1 MFIREQCVS
10 RYVTKPA
17 NFSAEEQ
24 DQLFRLLR
32 QLDGDSSATQ
42 RDLAAAV
49 GVSLGR
55 LNTLLRSATDAS
67 LVERITKDS
76 ADKRQRVA
84 YALTLK
90 GASEKNRLTDIF
102 LARKF
107 AEYDALHAELT
118 GTASGFSPLKGRTK
132 LMQNNLA
139 PIPELYVSY
148 DSAQKLKVEA
158 ADLTSHD
165 LTPRQICDLELLM
178 NGGFNPLKGF
188 LSEADYDSVVDNM
201 RLTTGEL
208 WPMPITLD
216 VSKDFADSI
225 ELGQDIALRDQ
236 EGVILGTMTVTDKW
250 VPNKAKE
257 AEKVFGAD
265 DLAHPAVNYLH
276 HTAGEV
282 YLGGPVTGIQQP
294 VHYDFRARRD
304 TPNEL
309 RAYFRKMGWRKI
321 VAFQTRNPLHRAHQ
335 ELTFRAAREAEA
347 NLLIH
352 PVVGLTKPGDI
363 DHFTRVRCYEAVL
376 DQYPASTTTMSL
388 LNLAMRM
395 AGPREAVWHGLI
407 RKNHG
412 CTHFIVGRDHAGPGK
427 NSAGEDFYGPYD
439 AQDLFR
445 EHQEEIGITMV
456 DFKHMVYV
464 QERAQYEPADE
475 IADKDDVTIL
485 NISGTELRRRLAEG
499 LEIPEWFSFPTVVQE
514 LRKSK
519 PPRAKQGF
527 TVFFTG
533 FSGSGKSTI
542 ANALMVK
549 LMEMG
554 GRPVTLLDG
563 DIVRKN
569 LSSELGFSKE
579 HRDLNIRRIGY
590 VASEITKNGG
600 IAICAPIAPYASTRR
615 AVREDIEAFGA
626 FVEVHVAT
634 TIEECERRD
643 RKGLYKLAREGKIKE
658 FTGISDPYD
667 VPENPE
673 LSVETENVE
682 VDNCAH
688 QVLLKLESMG
698 LIKA

>member
-1 MFIREQCVS
+1 M
-10 RYVTKPA
+10 PA
-17 NFSAEEQ
+17 TPPPSSPTEDDLRF
-24 DQLFRLLR
+24 LLLR
-32 QLDGDSSATQ
+32 QLDVAPEGSQ
-42 RDLAAAV
+42 RAIAAAM
-49 GVSLGR
+49 GISLGR
-55 LNTLLRSATDAS
+55 LNGLLRATADQG
-67 LVERITKDS
+67 LIQIGKRGGP
-76 ADKRQRVA
+76 DKRQRFSYVITA
-84 YALTLK
+84 K
-90 GASEKNRLTDIF
+90 GAAEKTRLRDQF

-118 GTASGFSPLKGRTK
+118 GSSSGLSPLKHRTHP
-132 LMQNNLA
+132 MQDNLT

-148 DSAQKLKVEA
+148 ESAQKLKVEA

-165 LTPRQICDLELLM
+165 LSPRQICDLELLM

-188 LSEADYDSVVDNM
+188 LSEEDYNGVVENM
-201 RLTTGEL
+201 RLADGSL

-216 VSKDFADSI
+216 VSEEFANSI

-236 EGVILGTMTVTDKW
+236 EGVILATMTVTDRW
-250 VPNKAKE
+250 EPNKARE

-265 DLAHPAVNYLH
+265 DDAHPAVNYLH
-276 HTAGEV
+276 NVAGKI
-282 YLGGPVTGIQQP
+282 YLGGPIVGIQQP
-294 VHYDFRARRD
+294 VHYDFRGRRD

-309 RAYFRKMGWRKI
+309 RSYFRKLGWRRV

-335 ELTFRAAREAEA
+335 ELTFRAAREAQA

-352 PVVGLTKPGDI
+352 PVVGMTKPGDI

-376 DQYPASTTTMSL
+376 DQYPAATTTMSL

-445 EHQEEIGITMV
+445 EHEAEIGIEMV

-464 QERAQYEPADE
+464 QDRAQYEPADE
-475 IADKDDVTIL
+475 IEDKDNVTIL
-485 NISGTELRRRLAEG
+485 NISGTELRRRLQEG
-499 LEIPEWFSFPTVVQE
+499 LEIPEWFSFPTVVEE
-514 LRKSK
+514 LRKTK
-519 PPRAKQGF
+519 PPRAEQGF

-600 IAICAPIAPYASTRR
+600 IAICAPIAPYATTRR
-615 AVREDIEAFGA
+615 AVREDIEQFGA

-634 TIEECERRD
+634 SIEECERRD

-667 VPENPE
+667 VPVNPE
-673 LSVETENVE
+673 LTVETENVE

-698 LIKA
+698 LIKG

>member
-1 MFIREQCVS
+1 MNEPA
-10 RYVTKPA
+10 KPLA
-17 NFSAEEQ
+17 TGDE
-24 DQLFRLLR
+24 DHLFRLLR
-32 QLDGDSSATQ
+32 QIDETPEASQ
-42 RDLAAAV
+42 RAFAAAI

-55 LNTLLRSATDAS
+55 LNALLRGATDRG
-67 LVERITKDS
+67 LVRVTDRDS
-76 ADKRQRVA
+76 SDRRQRFA
-84 YALTLK
+84 YALTPRG
-90 GASEKNRLTDIF
+90 GAEKNRLVTQF

-118 GTASGFSPLKGRTK
+118 GTTTGLAPLPNRTR
-132 LMQNNLA
+132 LMEQNLA

-148 DSAQKLKVEA
+148 DSAQKMKLDA
-158 ADLTSHD
+158 ADLTSWD

-201 RLTTGEL
+201 RLADGAL

-216 VSKDFADSI
+216 VSAAFAEMV

-250 VPNKAKE
+250 TPNKSRE

-265 DLAHPAVNYLH
+265 DLAHPSVNYLH
-276 HTAGEV
+276 NTAGDV

-309 RAYFRKMGWRKI
+309 RAYFRKLGWRRV

-335 ELTFRAAREAEA
+335 ELTFRAAREAQA

-352 PVVGLTKPGDI
+352 PVVGLTKPGDV

-376 DQYPASTTTMSL
+376 DKYPAATTTMSL

-427 NSAGEDFYGPYD
+427 NSQGEDFYGPYD

-445 EHQEEIGITMV
+445 EHQAEIGIEMV
-456 DFKHMVYV
+456 DFKHMVWV
-464 QERAQYEPADE
+464 QERAQYEPMDE

-499 LEIPEWFSFPTVVQE
+499 LEIPEWFSFPEVVHE
-514 LRKSK
+514 LRRNR
-519 PPRAKQGF
+519 PPRSKQGF

-569 LSSELGFSKE
+569 LSSELGFSKD
-579 HRDLNIRRIGY
+579 HRDLNIRRIGF

-600 IAICAPIAPYASTRR
+600 IAICAPIAPYATTRR

-673 LSVETENVE
+673 LRVETENVE

-698 LIKA
+698 LIAAE

>member
-1 MFIREQCVS
+1 MPA
-10 RYVTKPA
+10 KPPA
-17 NFSAEEQ
+17 TPDAE
-24 DQLFRLLR
+24 DQLFLLLR
-32 QLDGDSSATQ
+32 RLDAAPDASQ
-42 RDLAAAV
+42 RAIADALGA
-49 GVSLGR
+49 SLGH
-55 LNTLLRSATDAS
+55 LNAQLKAAIDAKLIS
-67 LVERITKDS
+67 VSDRAGPDR
-76 ADKRQRVA
+76 RQRFA
-84 YALTLK
+84 YALTTK
-90 GASEKNRLTDIF
+90 GASEKNRLTDRF
-102 LARKF
+102 LARKL

-118 GTASGFSPLKGRTK
+118 GSKSNLSQRIAT
-132 LMQNNLA
+132 MQIPNHA
-139 PIPELYVSY
+139 PIPELFVSY
-148 DSAQKLKVEA
+148 ESAQKLKKEA
-158 ADLTSHD
+158 ADLPSWD
-165 LTPRQICDLELLM
+165 LKPRQICDLELMM
-178 NGGFNPLKGF
+178 NGGFSPLKGF
-188 LSEADYDSVVDNM
+188 LTEEDYNGVVENM
-201 RLTTGEL
+201 RLADGSL
-208 WPMPITLD
+208 WPMPVTLD
-216 VSKDFADSI
+216 VSEEFAETI
-225 ELGQDIALRDQ
+225 EMGQDIALRDQ
-236 EGVILGTMTVTDKW
+236 EGVILGTMTVTDRW
-250 VPNKAKE
+250 TPNKSRE

-265 DLAHPAVNYLH
+265 DDAHPAVNYLH
-276 HTAGEV
+276 NQAGNV
-282 YLGGPVTGIQQP
+282 YLGGPVTGIQPP
-294 VHYDFRARRD
+294 VHYDFKMRRD

-309 RAYFRKMGWRKI
+309 RAYFRKLGWRKI

-335 ELTFRAAREAEA
+335 ELTFRAAKDAAA

-352 PVVGLTKPGDI
+352 PVVGLTKPGDV

-376 DQYPASTTTMSL
+376 DKYPAATTTMSL

-407 RKNHG
+407 RRNHG
-412 CTHFIVGRDHAGPGK
+412 CTHMIVGRDHAGPGK
-427 NSAGEDFYGPYD
+427 NSAGDDFYGPYD

-445 EHQEEIGITMV
+445 EYQDEIGIEMV

-475 IADKDDVTIL
+475 VEEDATVL
-485 NISGTELRRRLAEG
+485 NISGTELRRRLREG
-499 LEIPEWFSFPTVVQE
+499 LEIPEWFSFPEVVKE
-514 LRKSK
+514 LRYRY
-519 PPRAKQGF
+519 PPRAQQGF

-600 IAICAPIAPYASTRR
+600 IAICAPIAPYATTRR
-615 AVREDIEAFGA
+615 AVREDVEAFGA

-634 TIEECERRD
+634 SIEECERRD
-643 RKGLYKLAREGKIKE
+643 RKGLYKLARAGKIKE

-673 LSVETENVE
+673 LRVETENVE
-682 VDNCAH
+682 VDHCAH
-688 QVLLKLESMG
+688 QVLLKLEQMG
-698 LIKA
+698 LVAG

>member
-1 MFIREQCVS
+1 
-10 RYVTKPA
+10 
-17 NFSAEEQ
+17 
-24 DQLFRLLR
+24 
-32 QLDGDSSATQ
+32 
-42 RDLAAAV
+42 
-49 GVSLGR
+49 
-55 LNTLLRSATDAS
+55 
-67 LVERITKDS
+67 
-76 ADKRQRVA
+76 
-84 YALTLK
+84 
-90 GASEKNRLTDIF
+90 
-102 LARKF
+102 
-107 AEYDALHAELT
+107 
-118 GTASGFSPLKGRTK
+118 
-132 LMQNNLA
+132 MQKNLA
-139 PIPELYVSY
+139 PVPELYVSY
-148 DSAQKLKVEA
+148 DSVQKIKMEA
-158 ADLTSHD
+158 AELVSWD

-188 LSEADYDSVVDNM
+188 LSQVDYNCVVENM
-201 RLTTGEL
+201 RLADDAL
-208 WPMPITLD
+208 WPIPITLD
-216 VSKDFADSI
+216 VSQGFADSV

-236 EGVILGTMTVTDKW
+236 EGVILATITVTDSW
-250 VPNKAKE
+250 LPNKARE
-257 AEKVFGAD
+257 AEMVFGSD

-276 HTAGEV
+276 NQAGAV

-294 VHYDFRARRD
+294 VHYDFRGRRD

-309 RAYFRKMGWRKI
+309 RAYFHKMGWRRV

-335 ELTFRAAREAEA
+335 ELTFRAAKEAQA

-352 PVVGLTKPGDI
+352 PVVGMTKPGDI

-376 DQYPASTTTMSL
+376 DQYPSSTTAMSL

-407 RKNHG
+407 RANHG

-427 NSAGEDFYGPYD
+427 NSVGEDFYGPYD
-439 AQDLFR
+439 AQELFR
-445 EHQEEIGITMV
+445 SFESEIGVEMV

-475 IADKDDVTIL
+475 VEKGFTVL
-485 NISGTELRRRLAEG
+485 NISGTELRRRLSEG
-499 LEIPEWFSFPTVVQE
+499 LEIPEWFSFPQVVSE
-514 LRKSK
+514 LRKSR
-519 PPRAKQGF
+519 PPRDKQGF

-542 ANALMVK
+542 ANALMIK

-600 IAICAPIAPYASTRR
+600 IAICAPIAPYSTTRH
-615 AVREDIEAFGA
+615 AVREDVEAFGA

-634 TIEECERRD
+634 SIDECERRD
-643 RKGLYKLAREGKIKE
+643 RKGLYKLARAGKIKE

-667 VPENPE
+667 VPKTPE
-673 LSVETENVE
+673 LRLETEYVE

-698 LIKA
+698 LIGP

>member
-1 MFIREQCVS
+1 M
-10 RYVTKPA
+10 PA
-17 NFSAEEQ
+17 QPNTLPEG
-24 DQLFRLLR
+24 DDLFLLLR
-32 QLDGDSSATQ
+32 QLESAPEASQ
-42 RDLAAAV
+42 RATAEAL
-49 GVSLGR
+49 GISLGR
-55 LNTLLRSATDAS
+55 LNAILRAATEAGFVALTD
-67 LVERITKDS
+67 RNS
-76 ADKRQRVA
+76 ADKRKRVA
-84 YALTLK
+84 YALTAEGAALK
-90 GASEKNRLTDIF
+90 TDLTDGF
-102 LARKF
+102 LERKF
-107 AEYDALHAELT
+107 AEYAALHAELT
-118 GTASGFSPLKGRTK
+118 GSAQDLIPLKYRSK

-158 ADLTSHD
+158 ADLTSWD

-188 LSEADYDSVVDNM
+188 LSEADYNSVVENM
-201 RLTTGEL
+201 RLADGAL

-216 VSKDFADSI
+216 VSEDFADSI

-236 EGVILGTMTVTDKW
+236 EGVILGTMTVTDRW
-250 VPNKAKE
+250 TPDKARE

-265 DLAHPAVNYLH
+265 DDAHPAVNYLH
-276 HTAGEV
+276 NQAGKI
-282 YLGGPVTGIQQP
+282 YLGGPITGIQQP

-309 RAYFRKMGWRKI
+309 RAYFRKLGWRKV

-335 ELTFRAAREAEA
+335 ELTFRAAREAQA

-352 PVVGLTKPGDI
+352 PVVGLTKPGDV

-376 DQYPASTTTMSL
+376 DKYPQATTTMSL

-445 EHQEEIGITMV
+445 EHQDEIGIEMV

-464 QERAQYEPADE
+464 QERAQYEPNDE
-475 IADKDDVTIL
+475 IADRDNVTIL
-485 NISGTELRRRLAEG
+485 NISGTELRRRLTEG
-499 LEIPEWFSFPTVVQE
+499 LEIPDWFSFPEVVTE
-514 LRKSK
+514 LRKTR
-519 PPRAKQGF
+519 PPRSQQGF

-600 IAICAPIAPYASTRR
+600 IAICAPIAPYSATRR
-615 AVREDIEAFGA
+615 AVREEIEQFGA
-626 FVEVHVAT
+626 FIEVHVAT
-634 TIEECERRD
+634 SIEECERRD

-658 FTGISDPYD
+658 FTGISDPYN

-673 LSVETENVE
+673 LRVETENVE

-698 LIKA
+698 LISAG

>member
-1 MFIREQCVS
+1 MT
-10 RYVTKPA
+10 YP
-17 NFSAEEQ
+17 
-24 DQLFRLLR
+24 
-32 QLDGDSSATQ
+32 
-42 RDLAAAV
+42 
-49 GVSLGR
+49 
-55 LNTLLRSATDAS
+55 S
-67 LVERITKDS
+67 LV
-76 ADKRQRVA
+76 
-84 YALTLK
+84 
-90 GASEKNRLTDIF
+90 
-102 LARKF
+102 
-107 AEYDALHAELT
+107 
-118 GTASGFSPLKGRTK
+118 
-132 LMQNNLA
+132 

-148 DSAQKLKVEA
+148 ASAQKLK
-158 ADLTSHD
+158 ADAGDLKSWD

-188 LSEADYDSVVDNM
+188 LSAADYDSVVERM
-201 RLTTGEL
+201 RLADGTL

-216 VSKDFADSI
+216 VGADFAEAVEI
-225 ELGQDIALRDQ
+225 GQDIALRDL
-236 EGVILGTMTVTDKW
+236 EGVILATMTVTDRW
-250 VPNKAKE
+250 TPDKARE
-257 AEKVFGAD
+257 AEQVFGAD
-265 DLAHPAVNYLH
+265 DSAHPAVNYLH
-276 HTAGEV
+276 NHAGKV

-294 VHYDFRARRD
+294 IHYDFKARRD

-309 RAYFRKMGWRKI
+309 RTYFRKLGWRKI

-335 ELTFRAAREAEA
+335 ELTFRAAREAQA

-352 PVVGLTKPGDI
+352 PVVGMTKPGDV

-376 DQYPASTTTMSL
+376 DKYPAATTTMSL

-427 NSAGEDFYGPYD
+427 NSQGEDFYGPYD
-439 AQDLFR
+439 AQELFAT
-445 EHQEEIGITMV
+445 HQEEMGIEMV
-456 DFKHMVYV
+456 DFKHMVWV
-464 QERAQYEPADE
+464 EERAQYEPMDE
-475 IADKDDVTIL
+475 IKDPDRVTIL
-485 NISGTELRRRLAEG
+485 NISGTELRRRLREG
-499 LEIPEWFSFPTVVQE
+499 LEIPEWFSFPAVVNE
-514 LRKSK
+514 LRRRY
-519 PPRAKQGF
+519 PPRNQQGF

-542 ANALMVK
+542 ANALLTK

-600 IAICAPIAPYASTRR
+600 IAICAPIAPYATTRR
-615 AVREDIEAFGA
+615 AVREEIEHFGA

-634 TIEECERRD
+634 SIEECERRD
-643 RKGLYKLAREGKIKE
+643 RKGLYKLARAGKIKE
-658 FTGISDPYD
+658 FTGISDPYN

-673 LSVETENVE
+673 IRIDTENVE

-698 LIKA
+698 LISANPF

>member
-1 MFIREQCVS
+1 MPETQTIS
-10 RYVTKPA
+10 TPD
-17 NFSAEEQ
+17 EE
-24 DQLFRLLR
+24 DLLFRLLR
-32 QLDGDSSATQ
+32 QLDAAPDASQRAT
-42 RDLAAAV
+42 AAAL
-49 GVSLGR
+49 GISLGG
-55 LNTLLRSATDAS
+55 LNTQLRSAAETG
-67 LVERITKDS
+67 LITIS
-76 ADKRQRVA
+76 SRSGPDKRQRFA
-84 YALTLK
+84 YSLTTR
-90 GASEKNRLTDIF
+90 GAVEKMRLTDQF
-102 LARKF
+102 LARKL
-107 AEYDALHAELT
+107 AEYNALHAELT
-118 GTASGFSPLKGRTK
+118 GAASGLPPLKHRTHP
-132 LMQNNLA
+132 MQSNLA

-148 DSAQKLKVEA
+148 ESAQKLKIEA
-158 ADLTSHD
+158 AGLTSWD
-165 LTPRQICDLELLM
+165 LSPRQICDLELLM

-188 LSEADYDSVVDNM
+188 LSEDDYNGVVENM
-201 RLTTGEL
+201 RLADGSL
-208 WPMPITLD
+208 WPMPVTLD
-216 VSKDFADSI
+216 VSEDFAGSI
-225 ELGQDIALRDQ
+225 EIGQDIALRDQ
-236 EGVILGTMTVTDKW
+236 EGVILGTMTVTDRW
-250 VPNKAKE
+250 EPNKSRE

-265 DLAHPAVNYLH
+265 DDAHPAVNYLH
-276 HTAGEV
+276 NQAGKI

-294 VHYDFRARRD
+294 VHYDFRGRRD

-309 RAYFRKMGWRKI
+309 RAYFRKVGWRKV

-335 ELTFRAAREAEA
+335 ELTFRAAKEAQA

-352 PVVGLTKPGDI
+352 PVVGMTKPGDV

-376 DQYPASTTTMSL
+376 DKYPAATTSMSL

-407 RKNHG
+407 RANHG

-439 AQDLFR
+439 AQELYR
-445 EHQEEIGITMV
+445 ANQSEIGCEMV

-464 QERAQYEPADE
+464 QERAQYEPNDE
-475 IADKDDVTIL
+475 IEDRDNVTIL

-499 LEIPEWFSFPTVVQE
+499 LEIPEWFSFPEVVKE
-514 LRKSK
+514 LRRTK
-519 PPRAKQGF
+519 PPRSKQGF

-600 IAICAPIAPYASTRR
+600 IAICAPIAPYATTRR
-615 AVREDIEAFGA
+615 AVREDVESFGA

-667 VPENPE
+667 VPQNPE
-673 LSVETENVE
+673 LSVETENVD

-698 LIKA
+698 LISG

>member
-1 MFIREQCVS
+1 MPAVIG
-10 RYVTKPA
+10 KPTTP
-17 NFSAEEQ
+17 EEE
-24 DQLFRLLR
+24 DLLFRMLR
-32 QLDGDSSATQ
+32 QLDVASDASQRATASA
-42 RDLAAAV
+42 L

-55 LNTLLRSATDAS
+55 LNAQLRAATEMG
-67 LVERITKDS
+67 LVKITERGGP
-76 ADKRQRVA
+76 DKRQRFA
-84 YALTLK
+84 YAITSRGAAELIRLRDTFLT
-90 GASEKNRLTDIF
+90 
-102 LARKF
+102 RKF

-118 GTASGFSPLKGRTK
+118 GTTSGFDPFKHRTK

-148 DSAQKLKVEA
+148 ESAQKLKVEA
-158 ADLTSHD
+158 GELTSHD
-165 LTPRQICDLELLM
+165 LSPRQICDLELLM

-188 LSEADYDSVVDNM
+188 MSEADYNGVVNDM
-201 RLTTGEL
+201 RLTSGAL

-216 VSKDFADSI
+216 VSEDYAGTV
-225 ELGQDIALRDQ
+225 EVGQDIALRDQ
-236 EGVILGTMTVTDKW
+236 EGVILATMTVTDKW
-250 VPNKAKE
+250 EPNKAVE

-265 DLAHPAVNYLH
+265 DDAHPAVNYLH
-276 HTAGEV
+276 NQAGKI

-309 RAYFRKMGWRKI
+309 RAFFRKMGWRKV

-335 ELTFRAAREAEA
+335 ELTFRAAKEAQA

-352 PVVGLTKPGDI
+352 PIVGMTKPGDV

-376 DQYPASTTTMSL
+376 DKYPQSTTSMSL

-407 RKNHG
+407 RANHG

-439 AQDLFR
+439 AQDLYR
-445 EHQEEIGITMV
+445 ANQSEIGCEMV
-456 DFKHMVYV
+456 DFKHMVWV
-464 QERAQYEPADE
+464 QERAQYEAIDE
-475 IADKDDVTIL
+475 IEDKENITIL

-499 LEIPEWFSFPTVVQE
+499 LEIPEWFSFPEVVKE
-514 LRKSK
+514 LRKTK
-519 PPRAKQGF
+519 PPRSKQGF

-600 IAICAPIAPYASTRR
+600 IAICAPIAPYATTRR
-615 AVREDIEAFGA
+615 AVREDVEAFGA
-626 FVEVHVAT
+626 FIEIHVAT
-634 TIEECERRD
+634 TIEECEKRD

-667 VPENPE
+667 VPANPE

-688 QVLLKLESMG
+688 QVILKLESMG
-698 LIKA
+698 LIAAQ

>member
-1 MFIREQCVS
+1 MTID
-10 RYVTKPA
+10 P
-17 NFSAEEQ
+17 NNNIG
-24 DQLFRLLR
+24 DDLFRLLR
-32 QLDGDSSATQ
+32 QVDLTPDAPQ
-42 RDLAAAV
+42 RQMARGL

-55 LNTLLRSATDAS
+55 LNTQLRKA
-67 LVERITKDS
+67 VEDGLIRVGTRDS
-76 ADKRQRVA
+76 TDKRQRMG
-84 YALTLK
+84 YALTPR
-90 GASEKNRLTDIF
+90 GAAEKNRLVDAF
-102 LARKF
+102 LKRKF
-107 AEYDALHAELT
+107 QEYDALHAELT
-118 GTASGFSPLKGRTK
+118 GQATGLSPLKPRSNA
-132 LMQNNLA
+132 MQSNLT

-148 DSAQKLKVEA
+148 DSAQKLKIEA
-158 ADLTSHD
+158 ADLTSWN
-165 LTPRQICDLELLM
+165 LTPRQLCDLELLM

-188 LSEADYDSVVDNM
+188 LTEADYDSVVDTM
-201 RLTTGEL
+201 RLADGSL

-216 VSKDFADSI
+216 VSDDFAATL
-225 ELGQDIALRDQ
+225 ELGQDIALRDP
-236 EGVILGTMTVTDKW
+236 EGVILATMTVTDRWTPDK
-250 VPNKAKE
+250 VRE
-257 AEKVFGAD
+257 AEKVFGRND
-265 DLAHPAVNYLH
+265 NAHPAVNYLH
-276 HTAGEV
+276 HTAGAV

-294 VHYDFRARRD
+294 VHYDFRGRRD

-309 RAYFRKMGWRKI
+309 RAYFRKLGWRKV

-335 ELTFRAAREAEA
+335 ELTFRAAKEAQA
-347 NLLIH
+347 NLLLH
-352 PVVGLTKPGDI
+352 PVVGMTKPGDI

-376 DQYPASTTTMSL
+376 DQYPSSTTAMSL

-395 AGPREAVWHGLI
+395 GGPREAVWHGLI

-445 EHQEEIGITMV
+445 THQAEMGIEMM

-475 IADKDDVTIL
+475 ITDKDKVTIL
-485 NISGTELRRRLAEG
+485 NISGTELRRRLSLG
-499 LEIPEWFSFPTVVQE
+499 LDIPDWFSFPQVVAE
-514 LRKSK
+514 LRKSR
-519 PPRAKQGF
+519 PPRSRQGF

-569 LSSELGFSKE
+569 LSSELGFSKA

-600 IAICAPIAPYASTRR
+600 IAICAPIAPYAVTRR
-615 AVREDIEAFGA
+615 AVREEVEQYGA
-626 FVEVHVAT
+626 FCEVHVAT
-634 TIEECERRD
+634 SIEECERRD
-643 RKGLYKLAREGKIKE
+643 RKGLYKLARSGKLQE

-667 VPENPE
+667 VPEAPE
-673 LSVETENVE
+673 LRVETEGME

-688 QVLLKLESMG
+688 QVILTLESMG
-698 LIKA
+698 LISA

>member
-1 MFIREQCVS
+1 M
-10 RYVTKPA
+10 
-17 NFSAEEQ
+17 
-24 DQLFRLLR
+24 
-32 QLDGDSSATQ
+32 
-42 RDLAAAV
+42 
-49 GVSLGR
+49 
-55 LNTLLRSATDAS
+55 
-67 LVERITKDS
+67 
-76 ADKRQRVA
+76 
-84 YALTLK
+84 
-90 GASEKNRLTDIF
+90 
-102 LARKF
+102 
-107 AEYDALHAELT
+107 
-118 GTASGFSPLKGRTK
+118 TAHPMS
-132 LMQNNLA
+132 

-148 DSAQKLKVEA
+148 DSAQKLKGEA
-158 ADLTSHD
+158 AELVSHD
-165 LTPRQICDLELLM
+165 LTQRQICDLELLM

-188 LSEADYDSVVDNM
+188 LSEQDYDGVVEHM
-201 RLTTGEL
+201 RLASGAL

-216 VSKDFADSI
+216 VSEGFAEQLQI
-225 ELGQDIALRDQ
+225 GQDIALRDL
-236 EGVILGTMTVTDKW
+236 EGVILATMTVTDRWAPDK
-250 VPNKAKE
+250 KRE
-257 AEKVFGAD
+257 AENVFGAD
-265 DLAHPAVNYLH
+265 DDTHPAVNYLH
-276 HTAGEV
+276 NQAGKI
-282 YLGGPVTGIQQP
+282 YLGGPVVGIQQP
-294 VHYDFRARRD
+294 VHYDFRGRRD

-309 RAYFRKMGWRKI
+309 RATFRKLGWRKV

-335 ELTFRAAREAEA
+335 ELTFRAAREAQA

-352 PVVGLTKPGDI
+352 PVVGMTKPGDV

-376 DQYPASTTTMSL
+376 DKYPASTTTMSL

-412 CTHFIVGRDHAGPGK
+412 CTHLIVGRDHAGPGK
-427 NSAGEDFYGPYD
+427 NAKGEDFYGPYD

-445 EHQEEIGITMV
+445 EHQAEMGIEMV

-464 QERAQYEPADE
+464 QERAQYEPKDE
-475 IADKDDVTIL
+475 IADYDHVTVL
-485 NISGTELRRRLAEG
+485 NISGTELRRRLQEG
-499 LEIPEWFSFPTVVQE
+499 LEIPDWFSFPEVVSE
-514 LRKSK
+514 LRRTR
-519 PPRAKQGF
+519 PPRSEQGF

-600 IAICAPIAPYASTRR
+600 IAICAPIAPYATTRR

-634 TIEECERRD
+634 SIEECERRD
-643 RKGLYKLAREGKIKE
+643 RKGLYKLARAGKIKE

-667 VPENPE
+667 VPSNPE
-673 LSVETENVE
+673 LALDTEHVD

-698 LIKA
+698 LIRA

>member
-1 MFIREQCVS
+1 M
-10 RYVTKPA
+10 P
-17 NFSAEEQ
+17 
-24 DQLFRLLR
+24 
-32 QLDGDSSATQ
+32 
-42 RDLAAAV
+42 
-49 GVSLGR
+49 
-55 LNTLLRSATDAS
+55 
-67 LVERITKDS
+67 LVEIIATAK
-76 ADKRQRVA
+76 
-84 YALTLK
+84 
-90 GASEKNRLTDIF
+90 EEPM
-102 LARKF
+102 LA
-107 AEYDALHAELT
+107 
-118 GTASGFSPLKGRTK
+118 
-132 LMQNNLA
+132 NLS
-139 PIPELYVSY
+139 PIPELYVSHE
-148 DSAQKLKVEA
+148 SAQKLKVKA
-158 ADLTSHD
+158 ADLIGWD

-188 LSEADYDSVVDNM
+188 LSEADHNSVVETM
-201 RLTTGEL
+201 RLEDGSL

-216 VSKDFADSI
+216 VSEAFAEKLNI
-225 ELGQDIALRDQ
+225 GQDIALRDQ
-236 EGVILGTMTVTDKW
+236 EGVILATMTVTDRW
-250 VPNKAKE
+250 MPDKAKE
-257 AEKVFGAD
+257 AKLVFGAD

-276 HTAGEV
+276 NTAGAV
-282 YLGGPVTGIQQP
+282 YLGGPVVGIQQP
-294 VHYDFRARRD
+294 IHYDFRARRD

-309 RAYFRKMGWRKI
+309 RAYFRKLGWRKV

-335 ELTFRAAREAEA
+335 ELTFRAAKEAQA
-347 NLLIH
+347 NLMIH
-352 PVVGLTKPGDI
+352 PVVGMTKPGDI

-376 DQYPASTTTMSL
+376 DKYPAATTTMSL

-427 NSAGEDFYGPYD
+427 NSAGEEFYGPYD

-445 EHQEEIGITMV
+445 TYQEEMGIEMM

-475 IADKDDVTIL
+475 IEEGVTVL
-485 NISGTELRRRLAEG
+485 NISGTELRRRLSEG
-499 LEIPEWFSFPTVVQE
+499 LEIPEWFSFPEVVAE
-514 LRKSK
+514 LRKTR
-519 PPRAKQGF
+519 PPRSKQGF

-615 AVREDIEAFGA
+615 AVREDVEQFGA
-626 FVEVHVAT
+626 FAEVHVAT
-634 TIEECERRD
+634 SIEECERRD

-673 LSVETENVE
+673 LRVETENVD
-682 VDNCAH
+682 VDHCAH

-698 LIKA
+698 LIAAQ

>member
-1 MFIREQCVS
+1 MQ
-10 RYVTKPA
+10 K
-17 NFSAEEQ
+17 N
-24 DQLFRLLR
+24 
-32 QLDGDSSATQ
+32 
-42 RDLAAAV
+42 
-49 GVSLGR
+49 
-55 LNTLLRSATDAS
+55 
-67 LVERITKDS
+67 LVP
-76 ADKRQRVA
+76 V
-84 YALTLK
+84 
-90 GASEKNRLTDIF
+90 
-102 LARKF
+102 
-107 AEYDALHAELT
+107 
-118 GTASGFSPLKGRTK
+118 
-132 LMQNNLA
+132 
-139 PIPELYVSY
+139 PELYVSY
-148 DSAQKLKVEA
+148 DSAQKIKMEA
-158 ADLTSHD
+158 AELVSWD

-188 LSEADYDSVVDNM
+188 LSQADYNCVVENM
-201 RLTTGEL
+201 RLADDAL
-208 WPMPITLD
+208 WPIPITLD
-216 VSKDFADSI
+216 VSQGFADSV

-236 EGVILGTMTVTDKW
+236 EGVILATITVTDSW
-250 VPNKAKE
+250 LPNKARE
-257 AEKVFGAD
+257 AEMVFGSD

-276 HTAGEV
+276 NQAGAV

-294 VHYDFRARRD
+294 VHYDFRGRRD

-309 RAYFRKMGWRKI
+309 RAYFHKMGWRRV

-335 ELTFRAAREAEA
+335 ELTFRAAKEAQA

-352 PVVGLTKPGDI
+352 PVVGMTKPGDI

-376 DQYPASTTTMSL
+376 DQYPSSTTAMSL

-407 RKNHG
+407 RANHG

-427 NSAGEDFYGPYD
+427 NSVGEDFYGPYD
-439 AQDLFR
+439 AQELFR
-445 EHQEEIGITMV
+445 SFESEIGVEMV

-464 QERAQYEPADE
+464 QERAQYEPTDE
-475 IADKDDVTIL
+475 VEKGFTVL
-485 NISGTELRRRLAEG
+485 NISGTELRRRLSEG
-499 LEIPEWFSFPTVVQE
+499 LEIPEWFSFPQVVSE
-514 LRKSK
+514 LRKSR
-519 PPRAKQGF
+519 PPRDKQGF

-542 ANALMVK
+542 ANALMIK

-600 IAICAPIAPYASTRR
+600 IAICAPIAPYSTTRH
-615 AVREDIEAFGA
+615 AVREDVEAFGA

-634 TIEECERRD
+634 SIDECERRD
-643 RKGLYKLAREGKIKE
+643 RKGLYKLARAGKIKE

-667 VPENPE
+667 VPKTPE
-673 LSVETENVE
+673 LRLETEYVE

-698 LIKA
+698 LIGP